1 MMATMIFVISI
12 LTMLQFFVSYSRS
25 LIAESRG
32 HELSEQAREICGLTA
47 KTAAGDQFRRL
58 SELIALCPESGG
70 NGNNKLMVVSAYFH
84 LLGLL
89 RRLSEWTI
97 PSATAWIEAE
107 RSGCAYVAAVVLD
120 RRIAYNR
127 MIVAQQASHSI

>member
-1 MMATMIFVISI
+1 MMATMIFVVSI
-12 LTMLQFFVSYSRS
+12 LTLLQFFVSYSRS

-32 HELSEQAREICGLTA
+32 HELSEEAREICGLTA
-47 KTAAGDQFRRL
+47 RTVAGDQFRRL

-70 NGNNKLMVVSAYFH
+70 NGNKLIVVSAYFH

-89 RRLSEWTI
+89 RRVSDWTI
-97 PSATAWIEAE
+97 PSATSWIEAE

>member
-12 LTMLQFFVSYSRS
+12 LTLLQFFVSYSRS

-32 HELSEQAREICGLTA
+32 HELSEEAREICGLTA
-47 KTAAGDQFRRL
+47 RTAAGDQFRRL

-70 NGNNKLMVVSAYFH
+70 SSNKLIIVSAYFH
-84 LLGLL
+84 LLGFL

-107 RSGCAYVAAVVLD
+107 RGGCAYLAAVVLD

-127 MIVAQQASHSI
+127 MIVARQASHSI

>member
-12 LTMLQFFVSYSRS
+12 LTLLQFFVSYSRS

-32 HELSEQAREICGLTA
+32 HELSEEAREICGLTA
-47 KTAAGDQFRRL
+47 RTAAGDQFRRL

-70 NGNNKLMVVSAYFH
+70 NGNKLMVVSAYFH
-84 LLGLL
+84 LLGFL

-107 RSGCAYVAAVVLD
+107 RGGCAYVAAVVLD

-127 MIVAQQASHSI
+127 MIVARQASHSI

>member
-1 MMATMIFVISI
+1 MIAGMIFVISI
-12 LTMLQFFVSYSRS
+12 LTLLQFFVSYSRS

-70 NGNNKLMVVSAYFH
+70 NGNKLVIVSAYFH

-97 PSATAWIEAE
+97 PSARAWIEAE
-107 RSGCAYVAAVVLD
+107 RGGCAYVAAVVLD

>member
-1 MMATMIFVISI
+1 MMAVMIFVISI
-12 LTMLQFFVSYSRS
+12 LTLLQFFVSYSRS

-32 HELSEQAREICGLTA
+32 IELSEQAREICGLTA
-47 KTAAGDQFRRL
+47 RTVAGDQFRRL
-58 SELIALCPESGG
+58 SELIALCPEPGADG
-70 NGNNKLMVVSAYFH
+70 TKLLVVSAYFH

-107 RSGCAYVAAVVLD
+107 RGGCAYAAAVVLD

-127 MIVAQQASHSI
+127 MIMAQQASH

>member
-1 MMATMIFVISI
+1 MIAGMIFVISI
-12 LTMLQFFVSYSRS
+12 LTLLQFFVSYSRS

-32 HELSEQAREICGLTA
+32 HELSEQAREICGVTA
-47 KTAAGDQFRRL
+47 RTVAGDQFRRL

-70 NGNNKLMVVSAYFH
+70 DGNTLFVVSAYFH
-84 LLGLL
+84 FLSFL

-107 RSGCAYVAAVVLD
+107 RGGCAYAAAVVLD

-127 MIVAQQASHSI
+127 TIMAQQASHQI

>member
-12 LTMLQFFVSYSRS
+12 LTLLQFFVSYSRS

-32 HELSEQAREICGLTA
+32 HELSEEAREICGLTA
-47 KTAAGDQFRRL
+47 RTAAGDQFRRL

-70 NGNNKLMVVSAYFH
+70 NGNKLMVVSAYFH
-84 LLGLL
+84 LLGFL

-107 RSGCAYVAAVVLD
+107 RGGCAYLAAVVLD

-127 MIVAQQASHSI
+127 MIVARQASHSI

>member
-12 LTMLQFFVSYSRS
+12 LTLLQFFVSYSRS

-32 HELSEQAREICGLTA
+32 HELSEEAREICGLTA
-47 KTAAGDQFRRL
+47 RTAAGDQFRRL

-70 NGNNKLMVVSAYFH
+70 NGNKLMVVSAYFH
-84 LLGLL
+84 LLGFL

-107 RSGCAYVAAVVLD
+107 RGGCAYVAAVVLD